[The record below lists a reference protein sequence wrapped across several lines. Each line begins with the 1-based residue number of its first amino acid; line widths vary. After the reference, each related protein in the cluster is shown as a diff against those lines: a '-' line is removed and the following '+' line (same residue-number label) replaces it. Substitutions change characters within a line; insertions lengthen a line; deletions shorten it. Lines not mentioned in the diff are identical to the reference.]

1 MRRVPLLLPFVA
13 GCFLTSPTPPI
24 RVLDH
29 AEHGPERAEG
39 LVVFLPGFGDDG
51 GVFER
56 HGLVDIVREQTRF
69 DALGAHAH
77 FGFYRDF
84 SVLPR
89 LESDVVGPALR
100 LGYERIW
107 LVGTSMGGFGAV
119 SYAAAHPDEVAGVIL
134 MAPYLG
140 EPEVLDEIRAEG
152 LDAWSPGDLDGPAG
166 DRSDVTRRN
175 WAWIKTQLA
184 DGGTPIYLGY
194 GEQDPSV
201 ADFRLLRD
209 ALAEDHVFSIPGP
222 HGWAAWT
229 PVFDELAD
237 RALAPGQSASSKR

>member
-1 MRRVPLLLPFVA
+1 MLQAPGMFRIAPFLLLA

-29 AEHGPERAEG
+29 TEHGPERADG

-56 HGLVDIVREQTRF
+56 YGLVDIVHEQTRF

-140 EPEVLDEIRAEG
+140 EPEVLDEIRAAG
-152 LDAWSPGDLDGPAG
+152 LDAWSPGEIEGPAG

-175 WAWIKTQLA
+175 WAWIKAQLA
-184 DGGTPIYLGY
+184 ADDGTPIYLGY

-201 ADFRLLRD
+201 ADFQLLQN
-209 ALAEDHVFSIPGP
+209 ALPEGRAFSIPGP
-222 HGWAAWT
+222 HGWLAWT

-237 RALAPGQSASSKR
+237 RALAHR